1 MNSRKWI
8 FLILFIFLA
17 LINSA
22 FATAAASDSI
32 SGEEVH
38 SRGKKI
44 ALWMEDRGIP
54 EELAVMLIA
63 TLPIVELRGAIPVAM
78 HVFNMPIIKS
88 YILCV
93 VGNMIPVPFI
103 LLLLGPVSRLL
114 RKLKLFDRFF
124 EWLFA
129 RTRRRSKTIEK
140 YEELGL
146 IMFVAIPLPVTGA
159 WTGSLAAFLF
169 GLRFWPSFFCALAG
183 VCIAGV
189 IVTTFSYFGI
199 IGAIAAAAILFAISA
214 LSVFR
219 KKNNK
224 NQPVEK

>member
-1 MNSRKWI
+1 MTSLSKRCVI
-8 FLILFIFLA
+8 AVLFLLILAGIV
-17 LINSA
+17 
-22 FATAAASDSI
+22 FASI
-32 SGEEVH
+32 PSPDSGEELH

-44 ALWMEDRGIP
+44 ALWLEDKGIP
-54 EELAVMLIA
+54 EELVVLLIA

-78 HVFNMPIIKS
+78 HVFDMPIPKS

-93 VGNMIPVPFI
+93 IGNMIPVPFI
-103 LLLLGPVSRLL
+103 LLLLGPAAALL
-114 RKLKLFDRFF
+114 RKIKLFDRFF

-129 RTRRRSKTIEK
+129 RTRRRIETIKK

-189 IVTTFSYFGI
+189 IVTSFSYFGLW
-199 IGAIAAAAILFAISA
+199 GAVAAGAILFAIST
-214 LSVFR
+214 LSIFKNR
-219 KKNNK
+219 KIKNNS
-224 NQPVEK
+224 